1 MFRHDLL
8 TSDGGRKLFR
18 QHPLGYRK
26 ESLDDHAH
34 MVEISLLYTTPDAWA
49 IAYND
54 RERIE
59 QDYRN

>member
-49 IAYND
+49 I
-54 RERIE
+54 RHQSI
-59 QDYRN
+59 